1 MTMNWMIDGLYGN
14 DYRTAMGY
22 RALTPHAHDEWEID
36 RQTAAKAGLLLRT
49 LVVIKKTWA
58 NGRAS
63 LQTAGIY
70 ASANERT
77 IS

>member
-1 MTMNWMIDGLYGN
+1 MNWMIDGLYGD

-22 RALTPHAHDEWEID
+22 RALTPHAHDEWAIE
-36 RQTAAKAGLLLRT
+36 RKTAAKAGLLLRT
-49 LVVIKKTWA
+49 LVAIKKTWA
-58 NGRAS
+58 KGRAS
-63 LQTAGIY
+63 LHTAEIY